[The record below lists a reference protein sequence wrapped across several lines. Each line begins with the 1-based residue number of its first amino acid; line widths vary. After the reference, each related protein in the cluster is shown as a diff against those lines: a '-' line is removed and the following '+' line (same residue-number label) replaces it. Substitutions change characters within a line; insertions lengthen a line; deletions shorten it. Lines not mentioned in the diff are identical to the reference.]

1 MSYSIKF
8 DDVTYLQNST
18 QKTIESWGDSMSSLQ
33 TAMSALIGD
42 SRLQGQTASSIKG
55 YLSEVHG
62 TLLQTL
68 QSLMNDY
75 SASLLLYKDGYYQI
89 DSNSHAQLPG
99 QVFKTLQSELR
110 LSQAHLK
117 DQLELLQ
124 NARAKVSDL
133 VHYSGVSHAKTV
145 VDYSELITD
154 INRLDEAIMQYES
167 NHASQDLAAFKE
179 LLASTKALIA
189 EYSSKPKR
197 AGSYQVGD
205 IGQLNTIK
213 RFATAYQGVAR
224 HLETNAKRLQ
234 AAQERDHARFEA
246 VAAEDRAKQGWI
258 DLALSLVTIAVGVAA
273 IVMTAGAATPLVV
286 GACVVGSGTAAY
298 GASNL
303 YEAGHNIYLGSVGDG
318 VTVATNPLRDTLFMG
333 NDRLYHQVGGLFTT
347 ASAALIPIGQTKSV
361 AKGLTEF
368 TIGEVGGF
376 IGGQASYHG
385 TKLLGGSEQD
395 AQRATLV
402 GNILGGLAASSA
414 ARRFSL
420 NEPMAAKVTKPT
432 YNHQQLLK
440 NLENNRLARE
450 SSRFKN
456 YVARE
461 KFTTTLAG
469 MSLEDSQRYI
479 QWHKYA
485 KAGLSPSDRVCV
497 LEISEKA
504 PKVEYIPDTYTKQD
518 ILDIKPNPDKGIFRP
533 DIGDYFTSDYIKAH
547 RRLFDSGA
555 AKFQKFKPNVT
566 YQKGIVGDEF
576 GNSFWLSKDHA
587 DIIEDIAKGD
597 NRLYETLLGF
607 DEGYLGDGPLYRLDV
622 SPEVV
627 SEKGISIPSGNEKGA
642 NSWWRPGGRTYPGD
656 MPEGVMKDISTSK
669 GEHTWNVVN

>member
-1 MSYSIKF
+1 MGYKIHFEAISAA
-8 DDVTYLQNST
+8 QQST
-18 QKTIESWGDSMSSLQ
+18 QTTISAWGDGMTSIQ
-33 TAMSALIGD
+33 TALSALIGD
-42 SRLQGQTASSIKG
+42 SRLQGQTASAIKS

-154 INRLDEAIMQYES
+154 INRLDEAIIQYES

-197 AGSYQVGD
+197 VGSYQVGD

-234 AAQERDHARFEA
+234 AAQERDQARFEA
-246 VAAEDRAKQGWI
+246 VAAEDRASQGWV

-286 GACVVGSGTAAY
+286 GAFVAGSGTVAY

-318 VTVATNPLRDTLFMG
+318 LTVAINPLRDTLFMG
-333 NDRLYHQVGGLFTT
+333 NDRLYHQIGGLFTT

-402 GNILGGLAASSA
+402 GNILGGFAASSA

-420 NEPMAAKVTKPT
+420 NELPT
-432 YNHQQLLK
+432 SK
-440 NLENNRLARE
+440 
-450 SSRFKN
+450 SFID
-456 YVARE
+456 
-461 KFTTTLAG
+461 G

-479 QWHKYA
+479 QWNKYA
-485 KAGLSPSDRVCV
+485 KAGLSPSDRIRV

-504 PKVEYIPDTYTKQD
+504 PKIEYILDTYTKQD

-533 DIGDYFTSDYIKAH
+533 DIGDYLTSDYIKAH
-547 RRLFDSGA
+547 RRQFDNGA
-555 AKFQKFKPNVT
+555 IKIQKFTPQEGGFNN
-566 YQKGIVGDEF
+566 GAI
-576 GNSFWLSKDHA
+576 GNPKDHVVFVMPK
-587 DIIEDIAKGD
+587 DVG
-597 NRLYETLLGF
+597 ETLIDVSKGEPRILEDLLGLH
-607 DEGYLGDGPLYRLDV
+607 LGDLGD
-622 SPEVV
+622 SPVAIDIPKE
-627 SEKGISIPSGNEKGA
+627 SIRNLRIPSGNEGSAFEGYWK
-642 NSWWRPGGRTYPGD
+642 PGGRTYPGN
-656 MPEGVMKDISTSK
+656 MPEAVIDEVPWGDYTIRPL
-669 GEHTWNVVN
+669 GGN

>member
-8 DDVTYLQNST
+8 DEISAAQQST
-18 QKTIESWGDSMSSLQ
+18 QTTISAWGDGMTSIQ
-33 TAMSALIGD
+33 TALSALIGD
-42 SRLQGQTASSIKG
+42 SRLQGQTASSIKS

-154 INRLDEAIMQYES
+154 INRLDEAIIQYES
-167 NHASQDLAAFKE
+167 NHARQDLAAFKE

-234 AAQERDHARFEA
+234 AVQERDQARFEA
-246 VAAEDRAKQGWI
+246 VAAEDRASQGWV

-286 GACVVGSGTAAY
+286 GAFVAGSGTVAY

-333 NDRLYHQVGGLFTT
+333 NDRLYHQIGGLFTT

-414 ARRFSL
+414 TRRFSL
-420 NEPMAAKVTKPT
+420 NEPIAAKVTKSAKITLSEKVLDTKVRFDEPSIVA
-432 YNHQQLLK
+432 Y
-440 NLENNRLARE
+440 AE
-450 SSRFKN
+450 SMSKN
-456 YVARE
+456 YTEADVAKLTE
-461 KFTTTLAG
+461 LTTHNAKSQTALLGYYEANSVTSYEQIAHQNKLTYFDAGSDGWNAMAKVDRKLAPRVNKEFLVQQTKEG
-469 MSLEDSQRYI
+469 KDFILSSNPYKARQYFIDSM
-479 QWHKYA
+479 
-485 KAGLSPSDRVCV
+485 G
-497 LEISEKA
+497 
-504 PKVEYIPDTYTKQD
+504 
-518 ILDIKPNPDKGIFRP
+518 KGESFMNEMNFLR
-533 DIGDYFTSDYIKAH
+533 
-547 RRLFDSGA
+547 DSGY
-555 AKFQKFKPNVT
+555 KFEKYGKF
-566 YQKGIVGDEF
+566 
-576 GNSFWLSKDHA
+576 
-587 DIIEDIAKGD
+587 
-597 NRLYETLLGF
+597 
-607 DEGYLGDGPLYRLDV
+607 
-622 SPEVV
+622 
-627 SEKGISIPSGNEKGA
+627 
-642 NSWWRPGGRTYPGD
+642 WRAY
-656 MPEGVMKDISTSK
+656 K
-669 GEHTWNVVN
+669 

>member
-8 DDVTYLQNST
+8 DEISAAQQST
-18 QKTIESWGDSMSSLQ
+18 QTTISAWGDGMMSIQ
-33 TAMSALIGD
+33 TALSALIGD

-154 INRLDEAIMQYES
+154 INRLDEAIIQYES
-167 NHASQDLAAFKE
+167 NHARQDLAAFKE

-224 HLETNAKRLQ
+224 HLEVNAKRLQ
-234 AAQERDHARFEA
+234 AVQERDQARFEA
-246 VAAEDRAKQGWI
+246 VAAEDRASQGWV

-273 IVMTAGAATPLVV
+273 IVMTAGGATPLVV
-286 GACVVGSGTAAY
+286 GAFVAGSGTVAY

-318 VTVATNPLRDTLFMG
+318 LTVATNPLRDTLFMG
-333 NDRLYHQVGGLFTT
+333 NDRLYHQIGGLFTT

-402 GNILGGLAASSA
+402 GNILGGLAASST

-420 NEPMAAKVTKPT
+420 NELPT
-432 YNHQQLLK
+432 SK
-440 NLENNRLARE
+440 
-450 SSRFKN
+450 SFID
-456 YVARE
+456 
-461 KFTTTLAG
+461 G
-469 MSLEDSQRYI
+469 MSPEDSQRYI
-479 QWHKYA
+479 QWNKYA
-485 KAGLSPSDRVCV
+485 KAGLSPSDRIRV

-504 PKVEYIPDTYTKQD
+504 PKVEYILDTYTKQD

-533 DIGDYFTSDYIKAH
+533 DIGDYLTSDYIKAH
-547 RRLFDSGA
+547 RRQFDNGA
-555 AKFQKFKPNVT
+555 IKIQKFTPQEGGFNN
-566 YQKGIVGDEF
+566 GAI
-576 GNSFWLSKDHA
+576 GNPKDHVVFVMPK
-587 DIIEDIAKGD
+587 DVG
-597 NRLYETLLGF
+597 ETLIDVSKGEPRILEDLLGLH
-607 DEGYLGDGPLYRLDV
+607 LGDLGD
-622 SPEVV
+622 SPVAIDIPKE
-627 SEKGISIPSGNEKGA
+627 SIRNLRIPSGNEGSAFEGYWK
-642 NSWWRPGGRTYPGD
+642 PGGRTYPGN
-656 MPEGVMKDISTSK
+656 MPEAVIDEVPWGDYTIRPL
-669 GEHTWNVVN
+669 GGN

>member
-1 MSYSIKF
+1 M
-8 DDVTYLQNST
+8 
-18 QKTIESWGDSMSSLQ
+18 
-33 TAMSALIGD
+33 
-42 SRLQGQTASSIKG
+42 
-55 YLSEVHG
+55 
-62 TLLQTL
+62 
-68 QSLMNDY
+68 
-75 SASLLLYKDGYYQI
+75 
-89 DSNSHAQLPG
+89 
-99 QVFKTLQSELR
+99 
-110 LSQAHLK
+110 
-117 DQLELLQ
+117 
-124 NARAKVSDL
+124 
-133 VHYSGVSHAKTV
+133 
-145 VDYSELITD
+145 
-154 INRLDEAIMQYES
+154 
-167 NHASQDLAAFKE
+167 
-179 LLASTKALIA
+179 
-189 EYSSKPKR
+189 
-197 AGSYQVGD
+197 
-205 IGQLNTIK
+205 
-213 RFATAYQGVAR
+213 AR

-234 AAQERDHARFEA
+234 AAQERDQARFEA
-246 VAAEDRAKQGWI
+246 VAAEDRASQGWI

-286 GACVVGSGTAAY
+286 GAFVAGSGTVAY

-333 NDRLYHQVGGLFTT
+333 NDKLYHQVGGLFTT
-347 ASAALIPIGQTKSV
+347 ASAAMIPIGQTKSI

-395 AQRATLV
+395 AKRVHLV

-420 NEPMAAKVTKPT
+420 NEPIAARVTKPT
-432 YNHQQLLK
+432 YSRQQLLK
-440 NLENNRLARE
+440 NLESSRLARE
-450 SSRFKN
+450 SSRFKS

-469 MSLEDSQRYI
+469 MSPEDSQRYI

-485 KAGLSPSDRVCV
+485 KSGLNPSDRVRI

>member
-1 MSYSIKF
+1 M
-8 DDVTYLQNST
+8 
-18 QKTIESWGDSMSSLQ
+18 
-33 TAMSALIGD
+33 
-42 SRLQGQTASSIKG
+42 
-55 YLSEVHG
+55 HG

-234 AAQERDHARFEA
+234 AAQERDQARFEA

-258 DLALSLVTIAVGVAA
+258 DLALSFVTIAVGVAA

-286 GACVVGSGTAAY
+286 GACVVGSCTAAY

-318 VTVATNPLRDTLFMG
+318 LTVATNPLRDTLFMR
-333 NDRLYHQVGGLFTT
+333 NDRLYHQLGRLFTT
-347 ASAALIPIGQTKSV
+347 ASAALIPIGQTKSI

-376 IGGQASYHG
+376 IGGQAIYHG

-420 NEPMAAKVTKPT
+420 NEPIAARVTEVKPT
-432 YNHQQLLK
+432 YKRQQLLK
-440 NLENNRLARE
+440 NLENSRLARE

-456 YVARE
+456 YAARE

-485 KAGLSPSDRVCV
+485 KAGLSPSDRIRV

-504 PKVEYIPDTYTKQD
+504 PKIKLKSRKNRQKFFKKIEAIDKEVTRRPDPSSYLAPEYIE
-518 ILDIKPNPDKGIFRP
+518 
-533 DIGDYFTSDYIKAH
+533 AH
-547 RRLFDSGA
+547 RHLFDNGA
-555 AKFQKFKPNVT
+555 ARFQRFQPSESWNNGV
-566 YQKGIVGDEF
+566 VGGKD
-576 GNSFWLSKDHA
+576 GMSFWVSKDHA

-607 DEGYLGDGPLYRLDV
+607 DEGYLGNDPLYRLDLSPKMV
-622 SPEVV
+622 SK
-627 SEKGISIPSGNEKGA
+627 KGVSIPSGNESGA
-642 NSWWRPGGRTYPGD
+642 NEWWRPGGRTYPGN
-656 MPEGVMKDISTSK
+656 MPECVIKGISTKK

>member
-1 MSYSIKF
+1 MGYKIHFEAISAA
-8 DDVTYLQNST
+8 QQST
-18 QKTIESWGDSMSSLQ
+18 QTTISAWGDGMTSIQ
-33 TAMSALIGD
+33 TALSALIGD
-42 SRLQGQTASSIKG
+42 SRLQGQTASAIKS

-234 AAQERDHARFEA
+234 AAQERDQARFEA
-246 VAAEDRAKQGWI
+246 VAAEDRASQGWV

-286 GACVVGSGTAAY
+286 GAFVAGSGTVAY

-318 VTVATNPLRDTLFMG
+318 LTVATNPLRDTLFMG
-333 NDRLYHQVGGLFTT
+333 NDRLYHQIGGLFTT

-402 GNILGGLAASSA
+402 GNILGGFAASSA

-420 NEPMAAKVTKPT
+420 NE
-432 YNHQQLLK
+432 LLTSK
-440 NLENNRLARE
+440 
-450 SSRFKN
+450 SFID
-456 YVARE
+456 
-461 KFTTTLAG
+461 G

-479 QWHKYA
+479 QWNKYA
-485 KAGLSPSDRVCV
+485 KAGLSPSDRIRV

-504 PKVEYIPDTYTKQD
+504 PKVEYILDTYTKQD

-533 DIGDYFTSDYIKAH
+533 DIGDYLTSDYIKAH
-547 RRLFDSGA
+547 RRQFDNGA
-555 AKFQKFKPNVT
+555 IKIQKFTPQEGGFNN
-566 YQKGIVGDEF
+566 GAI
-576 GNSFWLSKDHA
+576 GNPKDHVVFVMPK
-587 DIIEDIAKGD
+587 DVG
-597 NRLYETLLGF
+597 ETLIDISKGEPRILEDLLGLH
-607 DEGYLGDGPLYRLDV
+607 LGDLGD
-622 SPEVV
+622 SPVAIDIPKE
-627 SEKGISIPSGNEKGA
+627 SIRNLRIPSGNEGSAFEGYWK
-642 NSWWRPGGRTYPGD
+642 PGGRTYPGN
-656 MPEGVMKDISTSK
+656 MPEAVIDEVPWGDYTIRPL
-669 GEHTWNVVN
+669 GGN

>member
-1 MSYSIKF
+1 MGYKIHFEAISAA
-8 DDVTYLQNST
+8 QQST
-18 QKTIESWGDSMSSLQ
+18 QTTISAWGDGMMSIQ
-33 TAMSALIGD
+33 TALSALIGD
-42 SRLQGQTASSIKG
+42 SRLQGQTASSIKS

-154 INRLDEAIMQYES
+154 INRLDEAIIQYES

-234 AAQERDHARFEA
+234 AAQERDQARFEA
-246 VAAEDRAKQGWI
+246 VAAEDRASQGWV

-286 GACVVGSGTAAY
+286 GAFVAGSGTVAY

-347 ASAALIPIGQTKSV
+347 ASAALIPIGQTKSI

-385 TKLLGGSEQD
+385 TRLLGGSEQD

-402 GNILGGLAASSA
+402 GNILGGFAASSA

-420 NEPMAAKVTKPT
+420 NEPIVARVTKPAKIT
-432 YNHQQLLK
+432 LSEKVLDTK
-440 NLENNRLARE
+440 VRFDE
-450 SSRFKN
+450 SRIVAYAESMSKN
-456 YVARE
+456 YTEADVAKLTELTTHNAKSKTALLGYYKANSVTSYEQIAHQNKLTYFDAGSDGWNAMSRVDSKLAYKVNDEFLIRQIKKGKDFVLTSNPYKAKRIAVETGIGKSYVNELLLLRETGYKIE
-461 KFTTTLAG
+461 KFG
-469 MSLEDSQRYI
+469 
-479 QWHKYA
+479 
-485 KAGLSPSDRVCV
+485 
-497 LEISEKA
+497 
-504 PKVEYIPDTYTKQD
+504 
-518 ILDIKPNPDKGIFRP
+518 
-533 DIGDYFTSDYIKAH
+533 
-547 RRLFDSGA
+547 
-555 AKFQKFKPNVT
+555 KF
-566 YQKGIVGDEF
+566 
-576 GNSFWLSKDHA
+576 
-587 DIIEDIAKGD
+587 
-597 NRLYETLLGF
+597 
-607 DEGYLGDGPLYRLDV
+607 
-622 SPEVV
+622 
-627 SEKGISIPSGNEKGA
+627 
-642 NSWWRPGGRTYPGD
+642 WRAY
-656 MPEGVMKDISTSK
+656 K
-669 GEHTWNVVN
+669 

>member
-1 MSYSIKF
+1 MGYKIHFEAISAA
-8 DDVTYLQNST
+8 QQST
-18 QKTIESWGDSMSSLQ
+18 QTTISAWGDGMTSIQ
-33 TAMSALIGD
+33 TALSALIGD
-42 SRLQGQTASSIKG
+42 SRLQGQTASAIKS

-234 AAQERDHARFEA
+234 AAQERDQARFEA
-246 VAAEDRAKQGWI
+246 VAAEDRASQGWV

-286 GACVVGSGTAAY
+286 GAFVAGSGTVAY

-318 VTVATNPLRDTLFMG
+318 LTVAINPLRDTLFMG

-402 GNILGGLAASSA
+402 GNILGGIAASSA

-420 NEPMAAKVTKPT
+420 NEPIVARVTKPAKIT
-432 YNHQQLLK
+432 LSEKVLDTK
-440 NLENNRLARE
+440 VRFDE
-450 SSRFKN
+450 SRIVAYAESMSKN
-456 YVARE
+456 YTEADVAKLTE
-461 KFTTTLAG
+461 LTTHNAKSKTALLGYYKANSVTSYEQIAHQNKLTYFDAG
-469 MSLEDSQRYI
+469 SDGWNAMSRVDS
-479 QWHKYA
+479 K
-485 KAGLSPSDRVCV
+485 L
-497 LEISEKA
+497 A
-504 PKVEYIPDTYTKQD
+504 PKVNHEFLMKQ
-518 ILDIKPNPDKGIFRP
+518 
-533 DIGDYFTSDYIKAH
+533 
-547 RRLFDSGA
+547 
-555 AKFQKFKPNVT
+555 
-566 YQKGIVGDEF
+566 
-576 GNSFWLSKDHA
+576 
-587 DIIEDIAKGD
+587 IEDGKDFILVSNPYKAKA
-597 NRLYETLLGF
+597 
-607 DEGYLGDGPLYRLDV
+607 
-622 SPEVV
+622 
-627 SEKGISIPSGNEKGA
+627 IA
-642 NSWWRPGGRTYPGD
+642 NSTGKGVSYADEIDTLSNNGYKTEKYEDFWRAY
-656 MPEGVMKDISTSK
+656 K
-669 GEHTWNVVN
+669 

>member
-8 DDVTYLQNST
+8 DEISAAQQST
-18 QKTIESWGDSMSSLQ
+18 QTTISAWGDGMTSIQ
-33 TAMSALIGD
+33 TALSALIGD
-42 SRLQGQTASSIKG
+42 SRLQGQTASSIKS

-99 QVFKTLQSELR
+99 HVFKTLQSELR

-154 INRLDEAIMQYES
+154 INRLDEAIIQYES

-179 LLASTKALIA
+179 LLASTRALIA

-234 AAQERDHARFEA
+234 AAQERDQARFEA
-246 VAAEDRAKQGWI
+246 VAAEDRAGQGWV

-286 GACVVGSGTAAY
+286 GACVVGSCTVAY

-303 YEAGHNIYLGSVGDG
+303 YEAGHEIYLGQKGDG
-318 VTVATNPLRDTLFMG
+318 LTVASNPLRDTLFMG

-376 IGGQASYHG
+376 ISGQASYHG
-385 TKLLGGSEQD
+385 TKLLGGSDQD

-402 GNILGGLAASSA
+402 GNILGGLAASST

-420 NEPMAAKVTKPT
+420 NELPT
-432 YNHQQLLK
+432 SK
-440 NLENNRLARE
+440 
-450 SSRFKN
+450 SFID
-456 YVARE
+456 
-461 KFTTTLAG
+461 G
-469 MSLEDSQRYI
+469 MSPEDSQRYI

-485 KAGLSPSDRVCV
+485 KAGLSPSDRIRV

-504 PKVEYIPDTYTKQD
+504 PKVEYILDTYTKQD

-533 DIGDYFTSDYIKAH
+533 DIGDYLTSDYIKAH
-547 RRLFDSGA
+547 RRQFDNGA
-555 AKFQKFKPNVT
+555 IKIQKFTPQEGGFNN
-566 YQKGIVGDEF
+566 GAI
-576 GNSFWLSKDHA
+576 GNPKDHVVFVMPK
-587 DIIEDIAKGD
+587 DVG
-597 NRLYETLLGF
+597 ETLIDVSKGEPRILEDLLGLH
-607 DEGYLGDGPLYRLDV
+607 LGDLGD
-622 SPEVV
+622 SPVAIDIPKE
-627 SEKGISIPSGNEKGA
+627 SIRNLRIPSGNEGSAFEGYWK
-642 NSWWRPGGRTYPGD
+642 PGGRTYPGN
-656 MPEGVMKDISTSK
+656 MPEAVIDEVPWGDYTIRPL
-669 GEHTWNVVN
+669 GGN

>member
-8 DDVTYLQNST
+8 DEISAAQQST
-18 QKTIESWGDSMSSLQ
+18 QTTISAWGDGMTSIQ
-33 TAMSALIGD
+33 TALSALIGD
-42 SRLQGQTASSIKG
+42 SRLQGQTVSSIKS

-234 AAQERDHARFEA
+234 TAQERDQARFEA
-246 VAAEDRAKQGWI
+246 VAAEDRAGQGWV

-286 GACVVGSGTAAY
+286 GAFVAGSGTVAY

-347 ASAALIPIGQTKSV
+347 ASAALIPIGQTKSI

-402 GNILGGLAASSA
+402 GNILGGFAASSV

-420 NEPMAAKVTKPT
+420 NEPIAARVTKPT
-432 YNHQQLLK
+432 YSRQQLLK
-440 NLENNRLARE
+440 NLESSRLARE
-450 SSRFKN
+450 SSRFKS

-469 MSLEDSQRYI
+469 MSPEDSQRYI

-485 KAGLSPSDRVCV
+485 KSGLNPSDRVRI

-504 PKVEYIPDTYTKQD
+504 PKIEYQKGISSDD
-518 ILDIKPNPDKGIFRP
+518 ILTMSKKNRPNPEEVYKP
-533 DIGDYFTSDYIKAH
+533 SYIKAH
-547 RRLFDSGA
+547 RRQFANGA
-555 AKFQKFKPNVT
+555 AKFQKFKPNVA
-566 YQKGIVGDEF
+566 YQKGIVGDEL

-587 DIIEDIAKGD
+587 DIIQDVAKGD

-622 SPEVV
+622 SPEVI
-627 SEKGISIPSGNEKGA
+627 SEKGISIPSGNEKSA

-669 GEHTWNVVN
+669 GEHTWHVVN

>member
-1 MSYSIKF
+1 MGYKIHFEAISAA
-8 DDVTYLQNST
+8 QQST
-18 QKTIESWGDSMSSLQ
+18 QTTISAWGDGMMSLQ
-33 TAMSALIGD
+33 TAMSVLIGD
-42 SRLQGQTASSIKG
+42 SRLQGQTASSIKS

-154 INRLDEAIMQYES
+154 INRLDEAIIQYES

-234 AAQERDHARFEA
+234 AAQERDQARFEA
-246 VAAEDRAKQGWI
+246 VAAEDRASQGWV

-286 GACVVGSGTAAY
+286 GAFVVGSGTVAY

-303 YEAGHNIYLGSVGDG
+303 YEAGHNIYLGQKGDG
-318 VTVATNPLRDTLFMG
+318 LTVATNPLRDTLFMG

-347 ASAALIPIGQTKSV
+347 ASAALIPIGQTKNV

-385 TKLLGGSEQD
+385 TRLLGGSEQD

-420 NEPMAAKVTKPT
+420 NEPIAARVTKPAKIT
-432 YNHQQLLK
+432 LSEKVLDTKVRFDEPSIVAY
-440 NLENNRLARE
+440 AE
-450 SSRFKN
+450 SMSKN
-456 YVARE
+456 YTEADVAKLTELTTHNAKSQTALLGYYEANSVTSYEQIAHQNKLTYFDAGSDGWNAMSRVDSKLAQRVNRE
-461 KFTTTLAG
+461 FLIKQI
-469 MSLEDSQRYI
+469 EDGKDFILVSNPY
-479 QWHKYA
+479 KA
-485 KAGLSPSDRVCV
+485 KA
-497 LEISEKA
+497 I
-504 PKVEYIPDTYTKQD
+504 
-518 ILDIKPNPDKGIFRP
+518 
-533 DIGDYFTSDYIKAH
+533 
-547 RRLFDSGA
+547 
-555 AKFQKFKPNVT
+555 
-566 YQKGIVGDEF
+566 
-576 GNSFWLSKDHA
+576 
-587 DIIEDIAKGD
+587 
-597 NRLYETLLGF
+597 
-607 DEGYLGDGPLYRLDV
+607 
-622 SPEVV
+622 
-627 SEKGISIPSGNEKGA
+627 A
-642 NSWWRPGGRTYPGD
+642 NSTGKGVSYADEIDTLSNNGYKTEKYEDFWRAY
-656 MPEGVMKDISTSK
+656 K
-669 GEHTWNVVN
+669 

>member
-8 DDVTYLQNST
+8 DEISAAQQST
-18 QKTIESWGDSMSSLQ
+18 QTTISAWGDGMMSIQ
-33 TAMSALIGD
+33 TALSALIGD
-42 SRLQGQTASSIKG
+42 SRLQGQTASSIKS

-167 NHASQDLAAFKE
+167 NHARQDLAAFKE
-179 LLASTKALIA
+179 LLASTRALIA

-234 AAQERDHARFEA
+234 AAQERDQARFEA
-246 VAAEDRAKQGWI
+246 VAAEDRASQGWV

-286 GACVVGSGTAAY
+286 GAFVAGSGTVAY

-333 NDRLYHQVGGLFTT
+333 NDRLYHQIGGLFTT

-368 TIGEVGGF
+368 TIGEIGGF

-402 GNILGGLAASSA
+402 GNILGGIAASSA

-420 NEPMAAKVTKPT
+420 NEPIAARVTKSA
-432 YNHQQLLK
+432 YNRQQLLK
-440 NLENNRLARE
+440 NLENSRLARE
-450 SSRFKN
+450 SSRFDD
-456 YVARE
+456 YLRRE
-461 KFTTTLAG
+461 YRLKGRYFAERTTISNGKIGYLSSDYFEGKQIPVRSRAFVDEAGHIKWPNADGFMVDNLGNPITEQVTLKAGQIIDRYGSSSGRFTSPIENGVTLPFNKRG
-469 MSLEDSQRYI
+469 LPYPEGYQDY
-479 QWHKYA
+479 HKYELVMDLTKKNIVNA
-485 KAGLSPSDRVCV
+485 YYQSEEIIRKQISVEMKKWNLS
-497 LEISEKA
+497 
-504 PKVEYIPDTYTKQD
+504 
-518 ILDIKPNPDKGIFRP
+518 
-533 DIGDYFTSDYIKAH
+533 
-547 RRLFDSGA
+547 FDDLA
-555 AKFQKFKPNVT
+555 NI
-566 YQKGIVGDEF
+566 QKGE
-576 GNSFWLSKDHA
+576 
-587 DIIEDIAKGD
+587 IAKVFGQGGGIQIKFPTGVGI
-597 NRLYETLLGF
+597 YKKMGLLK
-607 DEGYLGDGPLYRLDV
+607 E
-622 SPEVV
+622 
-627 SEKGISIPSGNEKGA
+627 IN
-642 NSWWRPGGRTYPGD
+642 
-656 MPEGVMKDISTSK
+656 
-669 GEHTWNVVN
+669 

>member
-1 MSYSIKF
+1 MGYKIHFEAISAA
-8 DDVTYLQNST
+8 QQST
-18 QKTIESWGDSMSSLQ
+18 QTTISAWGDGMTSIQ

-42 SRLQGQTASSIKG
+42 SRLQGQTASSIKS

-133 VHYSGVSHAKTV
+133 VHYSGVSYAKTV

-154 INRLDEAIMQYES
+154 INRLDEAIIQYES
-167 NHASQDLAAFKE
+167 NHASQDLSAFKE

-286 GACVVGSGTAAY
+286 GAFVAGSGTVAY

-318 VTVATNPLRDTLFMG
+318 LTVATNPIRDTLFMG

-376 IGGQASYHG
+376 ISGQASYHG

-420 NEPMAAKVTKPT
+420 NELPT
-432 YNHQQLLK
+432 SK
-440 NLENNRLARE
+440 
-450 SSRFKN
+450 SFID
-456 YVARE
+456 
-461 KFTTTLAG
+461 G

-479 QWHKYA
+479 QWNKYA
-485 KAGLSPSDRVCV
+485 KAGLSPSDRIRV

-504 PKVEYIPDTYTKQD
+504 PKVEYILDTYTKQD

-533 DIGDYFTSDYIKAH
+533 DIGDYLTSDYIKAH
-547 RRLFDSGA
+547 RRQFDNGA
-555 AKFQKFKPNVT
+555 IKIQKFTPQEGGFNN
-566 YQKGIVGDEF
+566 GAI
-576 GNSFWLSKDHA
+576 GNPKDHVVFVMPK
-587 DIIEDIAKGD
+587 DVG
-597 NRLYETLLGF
+597 ETLIDVSKGEPRILEDLLGLH
-607 DEGYLGDGPLYRLDV
+607 LGDLGD
-622 SPEVV
+622 SPVAIDIPKE
-627 SEKGISIPSGNEKGA
+627 SIRNLRIPSGNEGSAFEGYWK
-642 NSWWRPGGRTYPGD
+642 PGGRTYPGN
-656 MPEGVMKDISTSK
+656 MPEAVIDEVPWGDYTIRPL
-669 GEHTWNVVN
+669 GGN

>member
-1 MSYSIKF
+1 
-8 DDVTYLQNST
+8 
-18 QKTIESWGDSMSSLQ
+18 
-33 TAMSALIGD
+33 
-42 SRLQGQTASSIKG
+42 
-55 YLSEVHG
+55 
-62 TLLQTL
+62 
-68 QSLMNDY
+68 
-75 SASLLLYKDGYYQI
+75 
-89 DSNSHAQLPG
+89 
-99 QVFKTLQSELR
+99 
-110 LSQAHLK
+110 
-117 DQLELLQ
+117 
-124 NARAKVSDL
+124 
-133 VHYSGVSHAKTV
+133 
-145 VDYSELITD
+145 
-154 INRLDEAIMQYES
+154 
-167 NHASQDLAAFKE
+167 
-179 LLASTKALIA
+179 
-189 EYSSKPKR
+189 
-197 AGSYQVGD
+197 
-205 IGQLNTIK
+205 
-213 RFATAYQGVAR
+213 
-224 HLETNAKRLQ
+224 
-234 AAQERDHARFEA
+234 
-246 VAAEDRAKQGWI
+246 
-258 DLALSLVTIAVGVAA
+258 
-273 IVMTAGAATPLVV
+273 
-286 GACVVGSGTAAY
+286 
-298 GASNL
+298 
-303 YEAGHNIYLGSVGDG
+303 
-318 VTVATNPLRDTLFMG
+318 
-333 NDRLYHQVGGLFTT
+333 
-347 ASAALIPIGQTKSV
+347 KSV

-402 GNILGGLAASSA
+402 GNILGGIAASSA

-420 NEPMAAKVTKPT
+420 NEPIAARVTKSA
-432 YNHQQLLK
+432 YNRQQLLK
-440 NLENNRLARE
+440 NLENSKLARE

>member
-8 DDVTYLQNST
+8 DEISAAQQST
-18 QKTIESWGDSMSSLQ
+18 QTTISAWGDGMTSIQ
-33 TAMSALIGD
+33 TALSALIGD
-42 SRLQGQTASSIKG
+42 SRLQGQTVSSIKS

-154 INRLDEAIMQYES
+154 INRLDEAIIQYES

-234 AAQERDHARFEA
+234 AAQERDRARFEA
-246 VAAEDRAKQGWI
+246 VAAEDRASQGWV

-286 GACVVGSGTAAY
+286 GAFVAGSGTVAY

-318 VTVATNPLRDTLFMG
+318 LTVATNPLRDTLFMG
-333 NDRLYHQVGGLFTT
+333 NDRLYHQIGGLFTT

-402 GNILGGLAASSA
+402 GNILGGLAASST

-420 NEPMAAKVTKPT
+420 NELPT
-432 YNHQQLLK
+432 SK
-440 NLENNRLARE
+440 
-450 SSRFKN
+450 SFID
-456 YVARE
+456 
-461 KFTTTLAG
+461 G
-469 MSLEDSQRYI
+469 MSPEDSQRYI
-479 QWHKYA
+479 QWNKYA
-485 KAGLSPSDRVCV
+485 KAGLSPSDRIRV

-504 PKVEYIPDTYTKQD
+504 PKVEYILDTYTKQD

-533 DIGDYFTSDYIKAH
+533 DIGDYLTSDYIKAH
-547 RRLFDSGA
+547 RRQFDNGA
-555 AKFQKFKPNVT
+555 IKIQKFTPQEGGFNN
-566 YQKGIVGDEF
+566 GAI
-576 GNSFWLSKDHA
+576 GNPKDHVVFVMPK
-587 DIIEDIAKGD
+587 DVG
-597 NRLYETLLGF
+597 ETLIDVSKGEPRILEDLLGLH
-607 DEGYLGDGPLYRLDV
+607 LGDLGD
-622 SPEVV
+622 SPVAIDIPKE
-627 SEKGISIPSGNEKGA
+627 SIRNLRIPSGNEGSAFEGYWK
-642 NSWWRPGGRTYPGD
+642 PGGRTYPGN
-656 MPEGVMKDISTSK
+656 MPEAVIDEVPWGDYTIRPL
-669 GEHTWNVVN
+669 GGN

>member
-8 DDVTYLQNST
+8 DEISAAQQST
-18 QKTIESWGDSMSSLQ
+18 QTTISAWGDGMMSIQ
-33 TAMSALIGD
+33 TALSALIGD
-42 SRLQGQTASSIKG
+42 SRLQGQTASSIKS

-133 VHYSGVSHAKTV
+133 VHYSGVSYAKTV

-167 NHASQDLAAFKE
+167 NHARQDLAAFKE
-179 LLASTKALIA
+179 LLASTRALIA

-234 AAQERDHARFEA
+234 AAQERDQARFEA
-246 VAAEDRAKQGWI
+246 VAAEDRASQGWV

-286 GACVVGSGTAAY
+286 GAFVAGSGTVAY

-303 YEAGHNIYLGSVGDG
+303 FEAGHNIYLGSVGDG

-333 NDRLYHQVGGLFTT
+333 NDRLYHQIGGLFTT

-368 TIGEVGGF
+368 TIGEIGGF

-402 GNILGGLAASSA
+402 GNILGGIAASSA

-420 NEPMAAKVTKPT
+420 NEPIAARVTKSA
-432 YNHQQLLK
+432 YNRQQLLK
-440 NLENNRLARE
+440 NLENSRLARE
-450 SSRFKN
+450 SSRFDD
-456 YVARE
+456 YLRRE
-461 KFTTTLAG
+461 YRLKGRYFAERTTISNGKIGYLSSDYFEGKQIPVRSRAFVDEAGHIKWPNADGFMVDNLGNPITEQVTLKAGQIIDRYGSSSGRFTSPIENGVTLPFNKRG
-469 MSLEDSQRYI
+469 LPYPEGYQDY
-479 QWHKYA
+479 HKYELVMDLTKKNIVNA
-485 KAGLSPSDRVCV
+485 YYQSEEIIRKQISVEMKKWNLS
-497 LEISEKA
+497 
-504 PKVEYIPDTYTKQD
+504 
-518 ILDIKPNPDKGIFRP
+518 
-533 DIGDYFTSDYIKAH
+533 
-547 RRLFDSGA
+547 FDDLA
-555 AKFQKFKPNVT
+555 NI
-566 YQKGIVGDEF
+566 QKGE
-576 GNSFWLSKDHA
+576 
-587 DIIEDIAKGD
+587 IAKVFGQGGGIQIKFPTGVGI
-597 NRLYETLLGF
+597 YKKMGLLK
-607 DEGYLGDGPLYRLDV
+607 E
-622 SPEVV
+622 
-627 SEKGISIPSGNEKGA
+627 IN
-642 NSWWRPGGRTYPGD
+642 
-656 MPEGVMKDISTSK
+656 
-669 GEHTWNVVN
+669 

>member
-8 DDVTYLQNST
+8 DEISAAQQST
-18 QKTIESWGDSMSSLQ
+18 QTTISAWGDGMTSIQ
-33 TAMSALIGD
+33 TALSALIGD
-42 SRLQGQTASSIKG
+42 SRLQGQTVSSIKS

-154 INRLDEAIMQYES
+154 INRLDEAIIQYES

-234 AAQERDHARFEA
+234 AAQERDRARFEA
-246 VAAEDRAKQGWI
+246 VAAEDRASQGWV

-286 GACVVGSGTAAY
+286 GAFVAGSGTVAY

-303 YEAGHNIYLGSVGDG
+303 YEAGDNIYLGSVGDG
-318 VTVATNPLRDTLFMG
+318 LTVATNPLRDTLFMG
-333 NDRLYHQVGGLFTT
+333 NDRLYHQIGGLFTT

-402 GNILGGLAASSA
+402 GNILGGLAASST

-420 NEPMAAKVTKPT
+420 NELPT
-432 YNHQQLLK
+432 SK
-440 NLENNRLARE
+440 
-450 SSRFKN
+450 SFID
-456 YVARE
+456 
-461 KFTTTLAG
+461 G
-469 MSLEDSQRYI
+469 MSPEDSQRYI
-479 QWHKYA
+479 QWNKYA
-485 KAGLSPSDRVCV
+485 KAGLSPSDRIRV

-504 PKVEYIPDTYTKQD
+504 PKVEYILDTYTKQD

-533 DIGDYFTSDYIKAH
+533 DIGDYLTSDYIKAH
-547 RRLFDSGA
+547 RRQFDNGA
-555 AKFQKFKPNVT
+555 IKIQKFTPQEGGFNN
-566 YQKGIVGDEF
+566 GAI
-576 GNSFWLSKDHA
+576 GNPKDHVVFVMPK
-587 DIIEDIAKGD
+587 DVG
-597 NRLYETLLGF
+597 ETLIDVSKGEPRILEDLLGLH
-607 DEGYLGDGPLYRLDV
+607 LGDLGD
-622 SPEVV
+622 SPVAIDIPKE
-627 SEKGISIPSGNEKGA
+627 SIRNLRIPSGNEGSAFEGYWK
-642 NSWWRPGGRTYPGD
+642 PGGRTYPGN
-656 MPEGVMKDISTSK
+656 MPEAVIDEVPWGDYTIRPL
-669 GEHTWNVVN
+669 GGN

>member
-8 DDVTYLQNST
+8 DEISAAQQST
-18 QKTIESWGDSMSSLQ
+18 QTTISAWGDGMTSIQ
-33 TAMSALIGD
+33 TALSALIGD
-42 SRLQGQTASSIKG
+42 SRLQGQTVSSIKS

-234 AAQERDHARFEA
+234 TAQERDQARFEA
-246 VAAEDRAKQGWI
+246 VAAEDRAGQGWV

-286 GACVVGSGTAAY
+286 GAFVAGSGTVAY

-318 VTVATNPLRDTLFMG
+318 VTVATNLLRDTLFMG

-347 ASAALIPIGQTKSV
+347 ASAALIPIGQTKSI

-402 GNILGGLAASSA
+402 GNILGGFAASSV

-420 NEPMAAKVTKPT
+420 NEPIAARVTKPT
-432 YNHQQLLK
+432 YSRQQLLK
-440 NLENNRLARE
+440 NLESSRLARE
-450 SSRFKN
+450 SSRFKS

-469 MSLEDSQRYI
+469 MSPEDSQRYI

-485 KAGLSPSDRVCV
+485 KSGLNPSDRARI

-504 PKVEYIPDTYTKQD
+504 PKIEYQKGISSDD
-518 ILDIKPNPDKGIFRP
+518 ILTMSKKNRPNPEEVYKP
-533 DIGDYFTSDYIKAH
+533 SYIKAH
-547 RRLFDSGA
+547 RRQFANGA
-555 AKFQKFKPNVT
+555 AKFQKFKPNVA
-566 YQKGIVGDEF
+566 YQKGIVGDEL

-587 DIIEDIAKGD
+587 DIIQDVAKGD

-622 SPEVV
+622 SPEVI
-627 SEKGISIPSGNEKGA
+627 SEKGISIPSGNEKSA

-669 GEHTWNVVN
+669 GEHTWHVVN

>member
-1 MSYSIKF
+1 MGYKIHFEAISAA
-8 DDVTYLQNST
+8 QQST
-18 QKTIESWGDSMSSLQ
+18 QTTISAWGDGMTSIQ
-33 TAMSALIGD
+33 TALSALIGD

-234 AAQERDHARFEA
+234 AAQERDQARFEA
-246 VAAEDRAKQGWI
+246 VAAEDRASQGWV

-286 GACVVGSGTAAY
+286 GAFVAGSGTVAY

-420 NEPMAAKVTKPT
+420 NEPIAARVTKPAKIT
-432 YNHQQLLK
+432 LSEKVLDTKVRFDEPSIVAY
-440 NLENNRLARE
+440 AE
-450 SSRFKN
+450 SMSKN
-456 YVARE
+456 YTKADVAKLTELTIHNAKSKTALLGYYEANSVTSYEQIAHQNKLTYFDAGSDGWNAMSKVDR
-461 KFTTTLAG
+461 KLAPRVNKEFLVQQTKEG
-469 MSLEDSQRYI
+469 KDFILSSNPYKARQYFIDSM
-479 QWHKYA
+479 
-485 KAGLSPSDRVCV
+485 G
-497 LEISEKA
+497 
-504 PKVEYIPDTYTKQD
+504 
-518 ILDIKPNPDKGIFRP
+518 KGESFMNEMNFLR
-533 DIGDYFTSDYIKAH
+533 
-547 RRLFDSGA
+547 DSGY
-555 AKFQKFKPNVT
+555 KFEKYGKF
-566 YQKGIVGDEF
+566 
-576 GNSFWLSKDHA
+576 
-587 DIIEDIAKGD
+587 
-597 NRLYETLLGF
+597 
-607 DEGYLGDGPLYRLDV
+607 
-622 SPEVV
+622 
-627 SEKGISIPSGNEKGA
+627 
-642 NSWWRPGGRTYPGD
+642 WRAY
-656 MPEGVMKDISTSK
+656 K
-669 GEHTWNVVN
+669 

>member
-42 SRLQGQTASSIKG
+42 SRLQGQTASAIKS

-154 INRLDEAIMQYES
+154 INRLDEAIIQYES

-179 LLASTKALIA
+179 LLASTRALIT

-234 AAQERDHARFEA
+234 AAQERDQARFEA
-246 VAAEDRAKQGWI
+246 VAAEDRASQGWI

-286 GACVVGSGTAAY
+286 GAFVAGSGTVAY

-333 NDRLYHQVGGLFTT
+333 NDKLYHQVGGLFTT
-347 ASAALIPIGQTKSV
+347 ASAAMIPIGQTKSI

-395 AQRATLV
+395 AKRVHLV

-420 NEPMAAKVTKPT
+420 NEPIAARVTKPT
-432 YNHQQLLK
+432 YKRQQLLK
-440 NLENNRLARE
+440 NLESSRLARE
-450 SSRFKN
+450 SSRFKS

-469 MSLEDSQRYI
+469 MSPEDSQRYI

-485 KAGLSPSDRVCV
+485 KSGLNPSDRVRI

-504 PKVEYIPDTYTKQD
+504 PKIEYQKGISSDD
-518 ILDIKPNPDKGIFRP
+518 ILTMSKKNRPNPEEVYKP
-533 DIGDYFTSDYIKAH
+533 SYIKAH
-547 RRLFDSGA
+547 RRQFANGA
-555 AKFQKFKPNVT
+555 AKFQKFKPNVA
-566 YQKGIVGDEF
+566 YQKGIVGDEL

-587 DIIEDIAKGD
+587 DIIQDVAKGD

-622 SPEVV
+622 SPEVI
-627 SEKGISIPSGNEKGA
+627 SEKGISIPSGNEKSA

-669 GEHTWNVVN
+669 GEHTWHVVN

>member
-1 MSYSIKF
+1 MGYKIHFEAISAA
-8 DDVTYLQNST
+8 QQST
-18 QKTIESWGDSMSSLQ
+18 QTTISAWGDGMTSIQ
-33 TAMSALIGD
+33 TALSALIGD
-42 SRLQGQTASSIKG
+42 SRLQGQTASSIKS

-154 INRLDEAIMQYES
+154 INRLDEAIIQYES

-224 HLETNAKRLQ
+224 HLEINAKRLQ
-234 AAQERDHARFEA
+234 AAQERDQARFEA
-246 VAAEDRAKQGWI
+246 VAAEDRASQGWI

-273 IVMTAGAATPLVV
+273 VVMTAGAATPLVV
-286 GACVVGSGTAAY
+286 GACVVGSGTVAY

-303 YEAGHNIYLGSVGDG
+303 YEAGHNIYLGHKGDG
-318 VTVATNPLRDTLFMG
+318 VTVASNPLRDTLFMG

-347 ASAALIPIGQTKSV
+347 ASAVMIPIGQTKSI

-402 GNILGGLAASSA
+402 GNILGGFAASSA

-420 NEPMAAKVTKPT
+420 NEP
-432 YNHQQLLK
+432 
-440 NLENNRLARE
+440 
-450 SSRFKN
+450 
-456 YVARE
+456 
-461 KFTTTLAG
+461 
-469 MSLEDSQRYI
+469 I
-479 QWHKYA
+479 
-485 KAGLSPSDRVCV
+485 
-497 LEISEKA
+497 
-504 PKVEYIPDTYTKQD
+504 
-518 ILDIKPNPDKGIFRP
+518 
-533 DIGDYFTSDYIKAH
+533 
-547 RRLFDSGA
+547 
-555 AKFQKFKPNVT
+555 
-566 YQKGIVGDEF
+566 
-576 GNSFWLSKDHA
+576 
-587 DIIEDIAKGD
+587 
-597 NRLYETLLGF
+597 
-607 DEGYLGDGPLYRLDV
+607 
-622 SPEVV
+622 
-627 SEKGISIPSGNEKGA
+627 
-642 NSWWRPGGRTYPGD
+642 
-656 MPEGVMKDISTSK
+656 
-669 GEHTWNVVN
+669 

>member
-8 DDVTYLQNST
+8 DEISAAQQST
-18 QKTIESWGDSMSSLQ
+18 QTTISAWGDGMTSIQ
-33 TAMSALIGD
+33 TALSALIGD
-42 SRLQGQTASSIKG
+42 SRLQGQTVSSIKS

-234 AAQERDHARFEA
+234 TAQERDQARFEA
-246 VAAEDRAKQGWI
+246 VAAEDRAGQGWV

-286 GACVVGSGTAAY
+286 GAFVAGSGTVAY

-318 VTVATNPLRDTLFMG
+318 VTVATNLLRDTLFMG

-347 ASAALIPIGQTKSV
+347 ASAALIPIGQTKSI

-402 GNILGGLAASSA
+402 GNILGGFAASSV

-420 NEPMAAKVTKPT
+420 NEPIAARVTKPT
-432 YNHQQLLK
+432 YSRQQLLK
-440 NLENNRLARE
+440 NLESSRLARE
-450 SSRFKN
+450 SSRFKS

-469 MSLEDSQRYI
+469 MSPEDSQRYI

-485 KAGLSPSDRVCV
+485 KSGLNPSDRVRI

-504 PKVEYIPDTYTKQD
+504 PKIEYQKGISSDD
-518 ILDIKPNPDKGIFRP
+518 ILTMSKKNRPNPEEVYKP
-533 DIGDYFTSDYIKAH
+533 SYIKAH
-547 RRLFDSGA
+547 RRQFANGA
-555 AKFQKFKPNVT
+555 AKFQKFKPNVA
-566 YQKGIVGDEF
+566 YQKGIVGDEL

-587 DIIEDIAKGD
+587 DIIQDVAKGD

-622 SPEVV
+622 SPEVI
-627 SEKGISIPSGNEKGA
+627 SEKGISIPSGNEKSA

-669 GEHTWNVVN
+669 GEHTWHVVN

>member
-1 MSYSIKF
+1 MGYKIHFEAISAA
-8 DDVTYLQNST
+8 QQST
-18 QKTIESWGDSMSSLQ
+18 QTTISAWGDGMTSIQ

-42 SRLQGQTASSIKG
+42 SRLQGQTASSIKS

-124 NARAKVSDL
+124 NTRAKLSDL

-154 INRLDEAIMQYES
+154 INRLDEAIIQYES
-167 NHASQDLAAFKE
+167 NHASQDLSAFKE

-234 AAQERDHARFEA
+234 AAQERDQARFEA

-286 GACVVGSGTAAY
+286 GAFVVGSGTVAY

-303 YEAGHNIYLGSVGDG
+303 YEAGNNIYLGSVGDG

-385 TKLLGGSEQD
+385 TKLLGCSEQD
-395 AQRATLV
+395 AQSATLV
-402 GNILGGLAASSA
+402 GNILGGFAASSA

-420 NEPMAAKVTKPT
+420 NELPT
-432 YNHQQLLK
+432 SK
-440 NLENNRLARE
+440 
-450 SSRFKN
+450 SFID
-456 YVARE
+456 
-461 KFTTTLAG
+461 G
-469 MSLEDSQRYI
+469 MSPEDSQRYI
-479 QWHKYA
+479 QWNKYA
-485 KAGLSPSDRVCV
+485 KAGLSPSDRVRV

-504 PKVEYIPDTYTKQD
+504 PKIEVIDGFNKEQVFKN
-518 ILDIKPNPDKGIFRP
+518 ILSTDKNITRRPNPEEYLKP
-533 DIGDYFTSDYIKAH
+533 DYIVAH
-547 RRLFDSGA
+547 RHLFDNGA
-555 AKFQKFKPNVT
+555 AKFQKFKPNVN
-566 YQKGIVGDEF
+566 YQKGIVGDEL

>member
-1 MSYSIKF
+1 MNYSIKF

-42 SRLQGQTASSIKG
+42 SHLQGQTASSIKS

-286 GACVVGSGTAAY
+286 GAFVAGSGTVAY
-298 GASNL
+298 GVSNL

-347 ASAALIPIGQTKSV
+347 ASAALIPIGQTKSI

-402 GNILGGLAASSA
+402 GNILGGLAASST

-420 NEPMAAKVTKPT
+420 NELPT
-432 YNHQQLLK
+432 SK
-440 NLENNRLARE
+440 
-450 SSRFKN
+450 SFID
-456 YVARE
+456 
-461 KFTTTLAG
+461 G
-469 MSLEDSQRYI
+469 MSPEDSQRYI
-479 QWHKYA
+479 QWNKYA
-485 KAGLSPSDRVCV
+485 KAGLSPSDRIRV

-504 PKVEYIPDTYTKQD
+504 PKVEYILDTYTKQD

-533 DIGDYFTSDYIKAH
+533 DIGDYLTSDYIKAH
-547 RRLFDSGA
+547 RRQFDNGA
-555 AKFQKFKPNVT
+555 IKIQKFTPQEGGFNN
-566 YQKGIVGDEF
+566 GAI
-576 GNSFWLSKDHA
+576 GNPKDHVVFVMPK
-587 DIIEDIAKGD
+587 DVG
-597 NRLYETLLGF
+597 ETLIDVSKGEPRILEDLLGLH
-607 DEGYLGDGPLYRLDV
+607 LGDLGD
-622 SPEVV
+622 SPVAIDIPKE
-627 SEKGISIPSGNEKGA
+627 SIRNLRIPSGNEGSAFEGYWK
-642 NSWWRPGGRTYPGD
+642 PGGRTYPGN
-656 MPEGVMKDISTSK
+656 MPEAVIDEVPWGDYTIRPL
-669 GEHTWNVVN
+669 GGN

>member
-1 MSYSIKF
+1 MGYKIHFEAISAA
-8 DDVTYLQNST
+8 QQST
-18 QKTIESWGDSMSSLQ
+18 QTTISAWGDGMTSIQ

-42 SRLQGQTASSIKG
+42 SRLQGQTASSIKS

-133 VHYSGVSHAKTV
+133 VHYSGVSYAKTV

-154 INRLDEAIMQYES
+154 INRLDEAIIQYES
-167 NHASQDLAAFKE
+167 NHASQDLSAFKE

-286 GACVVGSGTAAY
+286 GAFVAGSGTVAY

-318 VTVATNPLRDTLFMG
+318 LTVATNPLRDTLFMG
-333 NDRLYHQVGGLFTT
+333 NDRLYHQ
-347 ASAALIPIGQTKSV
+347 
-361 AKGLTEF
+361 
-368 TIGEVGGF
+368 VGGF

-420 NEPMAAKVTKPT
+420 NEPIAARVTKPAKIT
-432 YNHQQLLK
+432 LSEKVLDTKVRFDEPSIVAY
-440 NLENNRLARE
+440 AE
-450 SSRFKN
+450 SMSKN
-456 YVARE
+456 YTEADVAKLTE
-461 KFTTTLAG
+461 LTTHNAKSQTALLGYYEANSVTSYEQIAHQNKLTYFDAGSDGWNAMSRVDSKLAYKVNDEFLLRQIQEG
-469 MSLEDSQRYI
+469 KDFVLTADPYNARYLADTKKIGISYANEIDLLDKSGYKLE
-479 QWHKYA
+479 
-485 KAGLSPSDRVCV
+485 
-497 LEISEKA
+497 
-504 PKVEYIPDTYTKQD
+504 
-518 ILDIKPNPDKGIFRP
+518 
-533 DIGDYFTSDYIKAH
+533 
-547 RRLFDSGA
+547 
-555 AKFQKFKPNVT
+555 
-566 YQKGIVGDEF
+566 EF
-576 GNSFWLSKDHA
+576 GN
-587 DIIEDIAKGD
+587 
-597 NRLYETLLGF
+597 Y
-607 DEGYLGDGPLYRLDV
+607 
-622 SPEVV
+622 
-627 SEKGISIPSGNEKGA
+627 
-642 NSWWRPGGRTYPGD
+642 WRAY
-656 MPEGVMKDISTSK
+656 K
-669 GEHTWNVVN
+669 

>member
-1 MSYSIKF
+1 MGYKIHFEAISAA
-8 DDVTYLQNST
+8 QQST
-18 QKTIESWGDSMSSLQ
+18 QTTISAWGDGMTSIQ
-33 TAMSALIGD
+33 TALSALIGD
-42 SRLQGQTASSIKG
+42 SRLQGQTASSIKS

-154 INRLDEAIMQYES
+154 INRLDEAIIQYES
-167 NHASQDLAAFKE
+167 NHARQDLAAFKE

-234 AAQERDHARFEA
+234 AVQERDQARFEA
-246 VAAEDRAKQGWI
+246 VAAEDRASQGWV

-286 GACVVGSGTAAY
+286 GAFVAGSGTVAY

-303 YEAGHNIYLGSVGDG
+303 YEAGHNIYLGQKGDG
-318 VTVATNPLRDTLFMG
+318 LTVATNPLRDTLFMG
-333 NDRLYHQVGGLFTT
+333 NDRLYHQLGRLFTT
-347 ASAALIPIGQTKSV
+347 ASAVMIPIGQTKSI

-385 TKLLGGSEQD
+385 TKLLGGSDQD

-402 GNILGGLAASSA
+402 GNILGGIAASSA
-414 ARRFSL
+414 TRRFSL
-420 NEPMAAKVTKPT
+420 NEPIAARVTKPAKIT
-432 YNHQQLLK
+432 LSEKVLDTNV
-440 NLENNRLARE
+440 RFDE
-450 SSRFKN
+450 SRIVAYAESMSKN
-456 YVARE
+456 YTEADVAKLTE
-461 KFTTTLAG
+461 LTTHNAKSQTALLGYYEANSVTSYEQIAHHNKLTYFDAGSDGWNAMAKVDRKLAPRVNKEFLVQQTKEG
-469 MSLEDSQRYI
+469 KDFILSSNPYKARQYFIDSM
-479 QWHKYA
+479 
-485 KAGLSPSDRVCV
+485 G
-497 LEISEKA
+497 
-504 PKVEYIPDTYTKQD
+504 
-518 ILDIKPNPDKGIFRP
+518 KGESFMNEMNFLR
-533 DIGDYFTSDYIKAH
+533 
-547 RRLFDSGA
+547 DSGY
-555 AKFQKFKPNVT
+555 KFEKYGKF
-566 YQKGIVGDEF
+566 
-576 GNSFWLSKDHA
+576 
-587 DIIEDIAKGD
+587 
-597 NRLYETLLGF
+597 
-607 DEGYLGDGPLYRLDV
+607 
-622 SPEVV
+622 
-627 SEKGISIPSGNEKGA
+627 
-642 NSWWRPGGRTYPGD
+642 WRAY
-656 MPEGVMKDISTSK
+656 K
-669 GEHTWNVVN
+669 